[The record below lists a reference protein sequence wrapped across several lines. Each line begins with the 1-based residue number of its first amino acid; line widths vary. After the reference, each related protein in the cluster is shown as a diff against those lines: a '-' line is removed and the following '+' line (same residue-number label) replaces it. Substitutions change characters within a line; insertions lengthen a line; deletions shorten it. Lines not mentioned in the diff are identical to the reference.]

1 MTLSQL
7 SRIGQRY
14 VDYDEEKTLIKQ
26 EHVIKNYDGGQ
37 SFYKAHD
44 EHLRRKQYEAKLTNQ
59 TLQSQLQHKEQIKLN
74 EKEKKNEENQAFL
87 DLKYQQSLVNE

>member
-1 MTLSQL
+1 MNLSQL

-14 VDYDEEKTLIKQ
+14 VDFDEEKKLIKQ

-44 EHLRRKQYEAKLTNQ
+44 
-59 TLQSQLQHKEQIKLN
+59 
-74 EKEKKNEENQAFL
+74 
-87 DLKYQQSLVNE
+87 